1 MRADLSRMKLTGADP
16 IVYHAPSRPELIG
29 GADASRVR
37 LSEVV
42 SALSVALDIT
52 EGQPAGH
59 AMRNC
64 WIGMGIAS
72 AIGLGAAERSALFY
86 ALLLKDL
93 GCSNNASK
101 MCYLFGGDDIA
112 AKHDFKTADTTR
124 LGERVRYIARNVAP
138 DGTLLQKSKS
148 LAHLVRK
155 GPSEAAALITLRC
168 ERGANIARVFG
179 LSEDTA
185 RAIHALDE
193 HWDGRG
199 HPTGTKGDDIPLLG
213 RILCLAQTVE
223 VFHARDGVDGALAM
237 AQRRSGRWFDPQL
250 VRALVG
256 LRGDAA
262 FWGALSEPS
271 LGDRLAAIE
280 PDDYVMHADESML
293 DRISWGFAQ
302 VVDAKSPWTY
312 RHSEGVAQIAV
323 GIGQAQGLTINEL
336 RDLRRAGLLHD
347 IGKLGV
353 SNTILDKPGRLTDDE
368 RAAVQRHPEFSE
380 RILRG
385 VPCLRHLA
393 ELAATHHE
401 RMDGHGYY
409 RGIGEAGLSRAARAL
424 VVADIFEA
432 LSAERPY
439 RETMSRERVLSIL
452 GEMSGDGVCPESL
465 AALRTHLDEYDYVP
479 HRMDT
484 GDACAGGSCN
494 QTPA

>member
-1 MRADLSRMKLTGADP
+1 MKLTGADP
-16 IVYHAPSRPELIG
+16 IVYHAPPQPELIG
-29 GADASRVR
+29 GVEDGSVR

-42 SALSVALDIT
+42 SSLSMALDIT

-64 WIGMGIAS
+64 WIGMGLAS
-72 AIGLGAAERSALFY
+72 AIGLDGAARAALFY

-112 AKHDFKTADTTR
+112 AKQSFKTVDSTR
-124 LGERVRYIARNVAP
+124 VGERVRYIARHVAP
-138 DGTLLQKSKS
+138 DGSLLHKSRR
-148 LAHLVRK
+148 LAHLVRQ
-155 GPSEAAALITLRC
+155 GPSAAAGLIALRC

-179 LSEDTA
+179 MSEDTA
-185 RAIHALDE
+185 RAIQALDE

-199 HPTGTKGDDIPLLG
+199 HPSGAKGQDIPLLG

-237 AQRRSGRWFDPQL
+237 ARRRSGLWFDPEL

-262 FWGALSEPS
+262 FWGALSEPN
-271 LGDRLAAIE
+271 LADRLAMLE
-280 PDDYVMHADESML
+280 PNDYVMRADESML

-353 SNTILDKPGRLTDDE
+353 SNTILDKPGKLTDDE

-409 RGIGEAGLSRAARAL
+409 RGIGRAGLSRAARAL

-479 HRMDT
+479 HRLDA
-484 GDACAGGSCN
+484 GDGCEGGACAR
-494 QTPA
+494 PAA